1 MIAAFIGHG
10 ASLTGAALG
19 PIIDGCDLV
28 VRLHDWH
35 WQPAADFGG
44 RYDYGVLPGP
54 WIGRAVA
61 QVRHS
66 PLRGW
71 LVYGWQARHR
81 QATAPEGAF
90 YVDCTHVQ
98 TRLRRLGARCRVG
111 IPAPTR
117 GLAALYM
124 IATLPGI
131 TEIRA
136 FGCDAIETGSTE
148 GYAYHPA
155 LGRQDSDTS
164 RRHDMARER
173 LVVDEIARASGVPI
187 RFVRPPAREL
197 AA

>member
-10 ASLTGAALG
+10 ASLSGGALG
-19 PIIDGCDLV
+19 PLIDGCDLV

-35 WQPAADFGG
+35 WQPEADFGR

-54 WIGRAVA
+54 WLARALT
-61 QVRHS
+61 QQRRS

-71 LVYGWQARHR
+71 LVYGWQPHHR
-81 QATAPEGAF
+81 QGLPEGAT
-90 YVDCTHVQ
+90 YIDCGPLH
-98 TRLRRLGARCRVG
+98 TRLRQLGARCRVG
-111 IPAPTR
+111 VPAPTR

-124 IATLPGI
+124 IATLPGV

-136 FGCDAIETGSTE
+136 FGCDAIEAGSAET
-148 GYAYHPA
+148 YAYHPA
-155 LGRQDSDTS
+155 LGVTDHDTG

-173 LVVDEIARASGVPI
+173 QALDWIAGTTGIHV
-187 RFVRPPAREL
+187 RFVRPSCLEQ